1 MMEQCTVCQGEMK
14 SLFAL
19 CLLQKYEVQ
28 CFHCSNCGYVRTEK
42 PYWLSEAYADAIAV
56 TDTGVMVRNVTTA
69 AKLACALFFC
79 LEPSGAH
86 LDVAGGYGILTRLMR
101 DYGFDY
107 YWEDKYCQ
115 NLVARGFE
123 AANASV
129 PFSTMSA
136 FEVIEHTEDP
146 VAFVTELMERH
157 RCRTLFFSTET
168 YTGKDGPSP
177 DWWYLSASTGQ
188 HISFFQDRTLRH
200 IASRLGL
207 KFYSY
212 GGLHCFTDREFRNGW
227 LIARLSSLSG
237 SVAKFVQR
245 RLGSRTWKDHIEIVK
260 GCELKAENSRAVDA
274 REVRP
279 QRRH

>member
-1 MMEQCTVCQGEMK
+1 MA
-14 SLFAL
+14 SLFTL
-19 CLLQKYEVQ
+19 RLLQKYDVQ
-28 CFHCSNCGYVRTEK
+28 CFHCPNCGYVRTER

-56 TDTGVMVRNVTTA
+56 TDTGVMVRNVITA
-69 AKLACALFFC
+69 AKLTCALFFC
-79 LEPSGAH
+79 LDPRGAH

-123 AANASV
+123 AANAGA
-129 PFSTMSA
+129 PFTTMSA
-136 FEVIEHTEDP
+136 FEVLEHTEDP

-168 YTGKDGPSP
+168 YIGKDGPSP

-200 IASRLGL
+200 MASRLGL

-212 GGLHCFTDREFRNGW
+212 GGLHCFTDQQFRNRW
-227 LIARLSSLSG
+227 LLPGLNAVSG
-237 SVAKFVQR
+237 MVSKIVRR
-245 RLGSRTWKDHIEIVK
+245 RLGSRTWEDHLEISQRCNATVVPP
-260 GCELKAENSRAVDA
+260 AVVDA
-274 REVRP
+274 C
-279 QRRH
+279 